1 MSNTRPK
8 EGQPPPEVTTGVRRR
23 QLLNVGT
30 LLTAFTGVSAM
41 SALGVNGAAAAP
53 GDKNQPG
60 AYVPLTE
67 KGAAS
72 GVATLDP
79 ESKIPLAQLPEL
91 SSTYATLD
99 SEGRQPVRKGEL
111 FLNVKDY
118 GATGDG
124 IADDSPALQTAL
136 NAALPDS
143 TILFPAG
150 TYRLVAGLTSATP
163 RVHLAGNGII
173 RADTPEM
180 TMLTVTGHGTRAS
193 IHFDGADKAA
203 VGARVNAAGCE
214 LVDGILENFRS
225 STGGAF
231 AIRVDAD
238 GGVLIE
244 RNVIANV
251 TAVGDSTTGNS
262 VGASRAVL
270 VTSRSAAT
278 SSNIVRHN
286 RISNI
291 LGEEGDAIQILFGL
305 SPFLTAHAIVSGNL
319 IETVSRRAIK
329 IQGSDCWVTGNMYR
343 HLGPA
348 PAGTA
353 ASLIDV
359 IHSDHVLVSGNV
371 LDAAHFLGIQASGQ
385 PLKSTGVQ
393 ILDNVVR
400 SGTAIVGIYVA
411 NMVHSKVQGNTVE
424 GGSAGI
430 WATGSS
436 DVNILSNIL
445 KGIDGTG
452 NGMRI
457 LSSCSRIIVAGN
469 IANGVARVWMIQND
483 SPGAH
488 VHDNVNAPTSGTG
501 GCVRATP
508 ASKGSVYRGN
518 ASLNGGAGV
527 YSEAYNDMV
536 VSMNRGSSG
545 TGSGD
550 VFWTTAIPSTEQPNM
565 THNRGDVAYN
575 RMPTPGGT
583 IGWICVTA
591 GKPGVWKSLGNVA
604 V

>member
-1 MSNTRPK
+1 MMRN
-8 EGQPPPEVTTGVRRR
+8 EGQPPREIPAVLRRR
-23 QLLNVGT
+23 QLLNLGT
-30 LLTAFTGVSAM
+30 LLTALTGASAI
-41 SALGVNGAAAAP
+41 SALGANGAAAAP
-53 GDKNQPG
+53 GNTTLPNL
-60 AYVPLTE
+60 YVPLTE
-67 KGAAS
+67 KGTAS
-72 GVATLDP
+72 GVATLDL

-91 SSTYATLD
+91 SATYATLD
-99 SEGRQPVRKGEL
+99 SAGRQPVRKGEL

-118 GATGDG
+118 GAAGDG
-124 IADDSPALQTAL
+124 VADDSPPLQAAL

-143 TILFPAG
+143 TIFFPSG
-150 TYRLVAGLTSATP
+150 RYRLVSGLTSASP
-163 RVHLAGNGII
+163 RVHLTGSGII

-180 TMLTVTGHGTRAS
+180 TMLTVTGPGTTAS
-193 IHFDGADKAA
+193 IHFDGGNKAA
-203 VGARVNAAGCE
+203 VGARVTAAGCQ
-214 LVDGILENFRS
+214 LVDGLLENFRS
-225 STGGAF
+225 EAGGAT
-231 AIRVDAD
+231 AIRVETE

-251 TAVGDSTTGNS
+251 TAVGDKVTGNS

-278 SSNIVRHN
+278 GSNIVRHN
-286 RISNI
+286 RISSI

-305 SPFLTAHAIVSGNL
+305 SPFLTARAVISGNL

-329 IQGSDCWVTGNMYR
+329 VQGSDCSVTDNTYT

-353 ASLIDV
+353 AALIDV
-359 IHSDHVLVSGNV
+359 IHSDRVLVSGNV
-371 LDAAHFLGIQASGQ
+371 LDSTYFTGIQASGQ
-385 PLKSTGVQ
+385 PQKSTGVQ

-411 NMVHSKVQGNTVE
+411 NMVHCKVQGNTVE

-445 KGIDGTG
+445 KGIDGAG

-457 LSSCSRIIVAGN
+457 LSSCARIVVAGN

-501 GCVRATP
+501 GCVRATST
-508 ASKGSVYRGN
+508 SKGSVYRGN
-518 ASLNGGAGV
+518 ASLNGGAAV
-527 YSEAYNDMV
+527 YSEAYDDMV
-536 VSMNRGSSG
+536 VSMNRGASG

-550 VFWTTAIPSTEQPNM
+550 VFWTTAVPSTEQPNM
-565 THNRGDVAYN
+565 SHSRGDVAYN
-575 RMPTPGGT
+575 RTPKAGGT

-591 GKPGVWKSLGNVA
+591 GKPGVWKSLGNAA